1 MITGRDDPGVGDR
14 LRKAGAAAYLNK
26 PLEEARVVGGGC
38 SGHRCRHSDGGTG
51 AIKPRNEALNGG

>member
-26 PLEEARVVGGGC
+26 PLEEPRVLEAVC
-38 SGHRCRHSDGGTG
+38 SGHRCSIVMGTG